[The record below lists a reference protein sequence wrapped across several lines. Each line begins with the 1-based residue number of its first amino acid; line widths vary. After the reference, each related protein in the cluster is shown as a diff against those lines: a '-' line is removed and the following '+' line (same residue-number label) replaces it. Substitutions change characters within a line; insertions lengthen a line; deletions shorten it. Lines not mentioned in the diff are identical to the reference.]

1 MNGLQLS
8 SLLQG
13 TSVSIS
19 KILAEAEKS
28 FSEKPDE
35 FITTEFGMLGA
46 AISCYCSL
54 FKRTDCQ
61 SRNELETSWSKHF
74 SESSIRDA
82 VEELLTIEEEWDKFL
97 LKVDEFM
104 DKKSSGSKGMAWN
117 FNTKSGS
124 SSVIELTNINEN
136 TVSTIGQI
144 INNQP
149 SLFILLRHFA

>member
-1 MNGLQLS
+1 MTNLIFLMCP
-8 SLLQG
+8 
-13 TSVSIS
+13 
-19 KILAEAEKS
+19 KK
-28 FSEKPDE
+28 
-35 FITTEFGMLGA
+35 
-46 AISCYCSL
+46 
-54 FKRTDCQ
+54 
-61 SRNELETSWSKHF
+61 
-74 SESSIRDA
+74 
-82 VEELLTIEEEWDKFL
+82 EEWDKFL

-149 SLFILLRHFA
+149 SLFILLRHFAWLPWRQHVKQIEDNQVLTSKVN